1 MNSAWEPQKKKKN
14 VRVHVLQKKKK
25 GNAKM
30 HSFTQTVLRCG
41 LDWASAFTSL
51 RSLAFSFFFPVHEQ

>member
-25 GNAKM
+25 RKCQNA
-30 HSFTQTVLRCG
+30 
-41 LDWASAFTSL
+41 
-51 RSLAFSFFFPVHEQ
+51 